1 MLKRIQD
8 SLAIFAFYCLS
19 CLVLKEAGST
29 AMDDRLSTADVRSFF
44 SAAVSSS
51 ELNDDDLVSL
61 SVMELNYRLK
71 SVSPSERLRLKKRRR
86 TLNNRRHQQTYQKRH
101 PERRRRRKY
110 ALHHT
115 DDAPVAEADAEVAVF
130 CDCESLVSILLFIL
144 YCIY

>member
-1 MLKRIQD
+1 MNTRL
-8 SLAIFAFYCLS
+8 SLAIFAFYFLS

-29 AMDDRLSTADVRSFF
+29 AIDDQLSTADVRSFF

-51 ELNDDDLVSL
+51 ELNDDELVSL

-86 TLNNRRHQQTYQKRH
+86 TLNNRRYQQTYQKRH

-110 ALHHT
+110 ERHHT
-115 DDAPVAEADAEVAVF
+115 DVAEADVKVAVF
-130 CDCESLVSILLFIL
+130 CHCESLVSIMLFII
-144 YCIY
+144 YCIS